1 MEAGARQY
9 QFEELDAAAIVERVV
24 AEFEPQISSAG
35 KCIET
40 ARADSPC
47 LIDADP
53 EAISVALRNL
63 LDNAVK
69 YSPDQPT
76 VWVECG
82 MERERVAIRV
92 RDKGLGIAASER
104 EDDFQEVH
112 ARERGYGGQCERVGS
127 RLGNGTSHSGGA
139 WGRDHGIQ

>member
-1 MEAGARQY
+1 MLA
-9 QFEELDAAAIVERVV
+9 
-24 AEFEPQISSAG
+24 
-35 KCIET
+35 
-40 ARADSPC
+40 C

-92 RDKGLGIAASER
+92 RDQGLGIAASETQNN
-104 EDDFQEVH
+104 FQEVH
-112 ARERGYGGQCERVGS
+112 AEGVRQWRPM
-127 RLGNGTSHSGGA
+127 
-139 WGRDHGIQ
+139 